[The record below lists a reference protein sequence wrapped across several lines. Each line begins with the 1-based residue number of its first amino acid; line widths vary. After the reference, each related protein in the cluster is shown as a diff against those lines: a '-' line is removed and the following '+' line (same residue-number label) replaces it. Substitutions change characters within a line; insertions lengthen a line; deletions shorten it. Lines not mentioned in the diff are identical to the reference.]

1 MAILAFDLGGSSVKC
16 GVWTGK
22 KLTNQG
28 SFPTPGS
35 GRNKAHLYSVYADKR
50 NESIS
55 GVAFSSP
62 GVVDEK
68 NQQILGISHSIYS
81 SF

>member
-1 MAILAFDLGGSSVKC
+1 MAILAFDLGGSSVKY

-22 KLTNQG
+22 ELTNQG

-35 GRNKAHLYSVYADKR
+35 WEEMKAHLYSVYADKR

-68 NQQILGISHSIYS
+68 SQQILGIILT
-81 SF
+81 FMKN